1 MRTMNMNKLQELYQ
15 ERATITKY
23 GIEVPAALAAQIAD
37 AEKEILQTELLP
49 IIEDSALKSLP
60 PYGIDGKVLIAME
73 YDNCALTHIAISRNV
88 DIINDFEIVKT
99 ISLSA
104 QEQLDEFFLE
114 PGDEDEKPEQRRSA
128 SIGFSVHFGDGKI
141 ISEKSAIKTMIEAL
155 RYMGL
160 ERASHF
166 NETFKGYP
174 LVGKKQRNIENGHK
188 WQHYVDGWWIYTNL
202 ANDRKI
208 KCIKGVGKM
217 LNIPLEIILE
227 DENNTVA
234 IDKPEKQKGKRA
246 MYSLNGG
253 VAFCKNRSVLNTVRQ
268 FLAQMSNATFKDICD
283 FFPAKLQ
290 GSYGVVRSLDEIE
303 SRKRQ
308 NRTEEDRWFL
318 EPEEI
323 LTAADGVRFAV
334 SNEWG
339 DNFSSFQKHVTEQLG
354 WSLDEVE

>member
-1 MRTMNMNKLQELYQ
+1 
-15 ERATITKY
+15 
-23 GIEVPAALAAQIAD
+23 
-37 AEKEILQTELLP
+37 
-49 IIEDSALKSLP
+49 
-60 PYGIDGKVLIAME
+60 
-73 YDNCALTHIAISRNV
+73 
-88 DIINDFEIVKT
+88 
-99 ISLSA
+99 
-104 QEQLDEFFLE
+104 
-114 PGDEDEKPEQRRSA
+114 
-128 SIGFSVHFGDGKI
+128 
-141 ISEKSAIKTMIEAL
+141 MIEAL

-174 LVGKKQRNIENGHK
+174 LVGTKQRITDNGYK
-188 WQHYVDGWWIYTNL
+188 WQRYVDGWWIYTNL
-202 ANDRKI
+202 ANERKI

-217 LNIPLEIILE
+217 LNIPLEIVLE

-234 IDKPEKQKGKRA
+234 IDKPAKQKGKRA

-268 FLAQMSNATFKDICD
+268 FLAQMSSATFKDLCD
-283 FFPAKLQ
+283 FFPRELQ

-303 SRKRQ
+303 RRKRQ

-339 DNFSSFQKHVTEQLG
+339 DNFASFQKHVTEQLG
-354 WSLDEVE
+354 WTLEEVE